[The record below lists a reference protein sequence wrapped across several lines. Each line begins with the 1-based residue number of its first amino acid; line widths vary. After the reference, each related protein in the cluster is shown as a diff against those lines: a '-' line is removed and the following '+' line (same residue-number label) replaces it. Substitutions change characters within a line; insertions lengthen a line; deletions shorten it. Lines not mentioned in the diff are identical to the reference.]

1 MTSFYQTRSR
11 ILSSNWDR
19 SEETGPVMEES
30 QQWLMLGLVEGGLV
44 SLGRAGLESW
54 WADGPWVTVR
64 NHRSRC
70 HAPQS
75 RHSPD
80 CPRSSV
86 KATVATNWFL
96 KSRFFKEHPGRWTEE
111 IKLLF
116 RLFHLIDIITDLPQ
130 NMRQLIIRSASHE
143 ERNQIISDFLLLCCH
158 PASFSKGCLSH
169 PISVWSFWSSNCL
182 PLDLDSEIKVC
193 QRVHS
198 PSGNKEIT
206 DITP

>member
-30 QQWLMLGLVEGGLV
+30 QQWLMLGWVERGLV

-96 KSRFFKEHPGRWTEE
+96 KSRFFKEHPGP
-111 IKLLF
+111 IA
-116 RLFHLIDIITDLPQ
+116 
-130 NMRQLIIRSASHE
+130 SASFISFTRYHRGPPTE
-143 ERNQIISDFLLLCCH
+143 YETVNQKISQPWREKSNYF
-158 PASFSKGCLSH
+158 F
-169 PISVWSFWSSNCL
+169 ISVVQPWYSNTIL
-182 PLDLDSEIKVC
+182 
-193 QRVHS
+193 HH
-198 PSGNKEIT
+198 
-206 DITP
+206 

>member
-30 QQWLMLGLVEGGLV
+30 QQWLMLGWVERGLV

-86 KATVATNWFL
+86 KATVATNWFS

-143 ERNQIISDFLLLCCH
+143 ERNQIISLFLSSSRGTLIPSCI
-158 PASFSKGCLSH
+158 
-169 PISVWSFWSSNCL
+169 ISTETSWCSCFWTSRLSNC
-182 PLDLDSEIKVC
+182 PRLDFDSEIKV
-193 QRVHS
+193 
-198 PSGNKEIT
+198 
-206 DITP
+206 